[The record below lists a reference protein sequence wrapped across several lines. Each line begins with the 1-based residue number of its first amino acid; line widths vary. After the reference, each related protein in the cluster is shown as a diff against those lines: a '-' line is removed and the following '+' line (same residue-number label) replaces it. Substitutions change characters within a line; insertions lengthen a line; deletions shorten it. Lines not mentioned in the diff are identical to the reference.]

1 MPRLLSAILSTPVS
15 AYTFLASVRR
25 GMPAN
30 SGRPVGD
37 PMVVV
42 VVDVVVVEAVVV
54 DVVVVDVDSVVVDVV
69 DATVVEAGV
78 ARGDDEHPAATT
90 NDTTIKATGM
100 RSTGQS

>member
-1 MPRLLSAILSTPVS
+1 
-15 AYTFLASVRR
+15 
-25 GMPAN
+25 MPAN

-42 VVDVVVVEAVVV
+42 VVDVVVVDVVVVEAVVV
-54 DVVVVDVDSVVVDVV
+54 DVVEVDVDGV
-69 DATVVEAGV
+69 DATVVEAVV
-78 ARGDDEHPAATT
+78 ARGDDEHPAPTS